1 MNNYQSKYP
10 ILYLL
15 IYSLQ
20 VLSGLSGLSI
30 LIPLVGLV
38 RALSDDPA
46 NRINVD
52 FILIF
57 LIPIGI
63 ALLITFCLL
72 LLSELILLIVNIEYN
87 TRKSKDNT
95 ESIEE
100 IKH

>member
-10 ILYLL
+10 ILHLL
-15 IYSLQ
+15 IYSLRI
-20 VLSGLSGLSI
+20 LSGLSALSI
-30 LIPLVGLV
+30 LIPLAGLV
-38 RALSDDPA
+38 VAIFDDSA
-46 NRINVD
+46 STGVTV
-52 FILIF
+52 LL

-72 LLSELILLIVNIEYN
+72 LLSEFILLIVNIEYN